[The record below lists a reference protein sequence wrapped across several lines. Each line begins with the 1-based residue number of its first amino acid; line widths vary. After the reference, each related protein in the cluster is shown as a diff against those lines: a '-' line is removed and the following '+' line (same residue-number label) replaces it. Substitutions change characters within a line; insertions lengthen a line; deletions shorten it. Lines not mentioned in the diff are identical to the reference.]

1 MSGVLVDTSVWI
13 DHFRNGSDAL
23 AELLGLDL
31 AISHPLVIGE
41 IACGTT
47 PDRIRTLADL
57 GRLQQTQ
64 QASVPEALTFIER
77 EKLFGGGCGLIDI
90 LLLTSTL
97 MTPGALIWTLDRRLG
112 LLAERFGVGY
122 RAARH

>member
-1 MSGVLVDTSVWI
+1 MSGVLVDTSVWV
-13 DHFRNGSDAL
+13 DHFRRSNDAL
-23 AELLGLDL
+23 VELLGLDL
-31 AISHPLVIGE
+31 AMSHPLVIGE
-41 IACGTT
+41 VACGTP
-47 PDRIRTLADL
+47 PDRMRTLADL
-57 GRLQQTQ
+57 GLLQPTR
-64 QASVPEALTFIER
+64 QASVFEALTLIER

-97 MTPGALIWTLDRRLG
+97 MTPGAVLWTLERRLG